1 MEGSPVSD
9 VEVADLSFAAQEVVI
24 RELAFQICKNL
35 IANAVGK
42 CEFKTY
48 RGGKEVRDAEYYMWN
63 IEPNTNQN
71 STMFL
76 HKLVGNLLTDNE
88 ALAISTHVKGQEQ
101 LVVADSFAV
110 TEYAMKPNEYTNI
123 TVGNLPLRKT
133 YKEQDVLHLMLNHS
147 GIRTVLNS
155 LCQSYH
161 KLISAAVKRYG
172 WESGRHWKVHV
183 DQLAQNAPG
192 WIDTFTKMTEK
203 QIKPFLNAESAAL
216 PEFDGYTY
224 EEIGGQNRGDTRDIR
239 KLIDDIFDFTAKGFL
254 IPPVLFGGEVAGTS
268 DAMNR
273 WLTVC
278 IDPLCD
284 QLQEEINRKRYGFE
298 AWRSGSFL
306 QIDTS
311 TLIHFDMF
319 ASASNIEKLIG
330 SGVFSVNDIL
340 TAAGLPRIDEP
351 WADERFMTKNFSS
364 VESLLQMMGGET
376 T

>member
-1 MEGSPVSD
+1 MEVS
-9 VEVADLSFAAQEVVI
+9 ELSAAAKEVVI

-48 RGGKEVRDAEYYMWN
+48 RDGKEVRDAEYYLWN

-76 HKLVGNLLTDNE
+76 HKLIGNLLTENE
-88 ALAISTHVKGQEQ
+88 ALAVSTHVKNKEQ
-101 LVVADSFAV
+101 IIVADSFAV
-110 TEYAMKPNEYTNI
+110 TEYAMKPNEYTDI
-123 TVGNLPLRKT
+123 TVGNLTMRKT
-133 YKEQDVLHLMLNHS
+133 YKEPDVLHLALNHCN
-147 GIRTVLNS
+147 IRSVLDG
-155 LCQSYH
+155 LYQSYY
-161 KLISAAVKRYG
+161 KLLSATVKRYG
-172 WESGRHWKVHV
+172 WESGQHWKVHV
-183 DQLAQNAPG
+183 DQIVQNTPG
-192 WIDTFTKMTEK
+192 WFDTFTKITEN
-203 QIKPFLNAESAAL
+203 QIRPFLNADSAVL

-224 EEIGGQNRGDTRDIR
+224 EPAGGQNRGDTRDIR
-239 KLIDDIFDFTAKGFL
+239 KMIDDIFDFTAKAFL

-340 TAAGLPRIDEP
+340 SAAGLPRIDEP

-364 VESLLQMMGGET
+364 VEALLQLMGGET
-376 T
+376 K